1 MFKLVAQQGVGATL
15 QAAFTSA
22 QIGASNSMYASIEEA
37 ATLAIREAGS
47 QLKTEGRAE
56 IAAAGFSKKWQNAW
70 RVNFY
75 PANGFSIDAAA
86 YAYHNIPYSLVFENG
101 ATIRARAGLL
111 WLPLPTVP
119 KKGRRKQA
127 SARQLA
133 QSGVKLFTIKRA
145 GKKPLLATSLRGS
158 RKGFPGD
165 KAVSL
170 AKLRKGPAGKN
181 GVVQAL
187 PLFVGVPSVTIRKR
201 FSLAGVAGS
210 IRGRLGEIYFA
221 KLKVA

>member
-22 QIGASNSMYASIEEA
+22 QIGASNSMYATIEEA
-37 ATLAIREAGS
+37 ATNTIRQAGNS
-47 QLKTEGRAE
+47 LKIEGRAA
-56 IAAAGFSKKWQNAW
+56 IANAGFSKKWQNAW

-75 PANGFSIDAAA
+75 PKDGYSIDAAA

-119 KKGRRKQA
+119 KKGKRNKA

-133 QSGVKLFTIKRA
+133 QSGVKLFTISRP

-158 RKGFPGD
+158 RKGFASD

-170 AKLRKGPAGKN
+170 SKLRKGTAGKN

-201 FSLAGVAGS
+201 FDLAGVAGS

-221 KLKVA
+221 NLKVA